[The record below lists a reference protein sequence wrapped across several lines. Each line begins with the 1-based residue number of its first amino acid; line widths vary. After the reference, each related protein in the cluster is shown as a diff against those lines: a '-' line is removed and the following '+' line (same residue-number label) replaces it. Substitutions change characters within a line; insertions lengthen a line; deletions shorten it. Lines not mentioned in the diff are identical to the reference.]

1 MGIEALDEL
10 WEVIVEL
17 DYELSSGQR
26 AVGSLMN

>member
-1 MGIEALDEL
+1 MEALDEL

-26 AVGSLMN
+26 AVGALMN